1 MAALVAM
8 ASRQEGLQMHGLEHG
23 CVSWERVPAGRGAGG
38 GGGRRQRTLKVVL
51 KVMSATARVV
61 RTGMAEL
68 GDWLP
73 QSAAA

>member
-1 MAALVAM
+1 MINLYLRFIRIYIIRKGSLRA
-8 ASRQEGLQMHGLEHG
+8 EGLG
-23 CVSWERVPAGRGAGG
+23 V

-68 GDWLP
+68 DDWLP

>member
-1 MAALVAM
+1 M
-8 ASRQEGLQMHGLEHG
+8 
-23 CVSWERVPAGRGAGG
+23 
-38 GGGRRQRTLKVVL
+38 LKVVL

-68 GDWLP
+68 GAWLP